1 MCSGTSTVFICNV
14 CVLFYWS
21 RSFLKQFIIIPQRN
35 AEIFAYRF
43 FVFCSP
49 ITCDEDH
56 SSPGKDMYGQ
66 INYSTFFFFFFTF
79 RLQRNELS
87 AEKSQL
93 VQNGPVLHS
102 TPFSHQSSL
111 QQELEAQEVPTFKL
125 LMSNSQLLLL

>member
-1 MCSGTSTVFICNV
+1 MQKYLPIVSLCFVHPSLVMKTIQHLAKTCMDK
-14 CVLFYWS
+14 L
-21 RSFLKQFIIIPQRN
+21 IILR
-35 AEIFAYRF
+35 
-43 FVFCSP
+43 
-49 ITCDEDH
+49 
-56 SSPGKDMYGQ
+56 
-66 INYSTFFFFFFTF
+66 FFFFFTF